1 MKKKKDLRVIKTQT
15 ILYNT
20 LLELLKEQPFEKIKV
35 SNICQRARINR
46 STFYSHYNDKYEL
59 MVDFMNNLKES
70 LKEELKK
77 NNYSPNTRDYYI
89 KMIGLLLNHIE
100 EKKDVY
106 QFALVNNENSII
118 IEMIENTI
126 IDDITRSIEENNYN
140 GNFKIPTEIIS
151 KFYIGGVIIV
161 GASWLKG
168 NIKYSKNQ
176 LIEYFDKLIPDN
188 FK

>member
-1 MKKKKDLRVIKTQT
+1 MRSKKDLRVIKTQNL
-15 ILYNT
+15 LYNT
-20 LLELLKEQPFEKIKV
+20 LLELLKDKPFEKIKV
-35 SNICQRARINR
+35 SDICIRARINR
-46 STFYSHYNDKYEL
+46 STFYSHYTDKYEL

-70 LKEELKK
+70 LKDELKK
-77 NNYSPNTRDYYI
+77 NNCVPNSREYYI

-100 EKKDVY
+100 EKKEVY

-126 IDDITRSIEENNYN
+126 IDDITRSIEESNIN
-140 GNFKIPTEIIS
+140 GNLNVPTEIIS

-168 NIKYSKNQ
+168 NIKYTKNQ
-176 LIEYFDKLIPDN
+176 LIEYFDKLIPES